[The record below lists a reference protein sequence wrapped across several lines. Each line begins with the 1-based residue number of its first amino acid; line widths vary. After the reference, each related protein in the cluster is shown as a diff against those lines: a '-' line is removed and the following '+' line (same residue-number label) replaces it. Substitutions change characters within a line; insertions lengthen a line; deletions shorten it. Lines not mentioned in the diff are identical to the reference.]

1 MRRTAAP
8 LIFVVSLLS
17 FLIVCPTLAG
27 PFEDAT
33 DAYMRDDYKT
43 LIGLAERG
51 NADARVY
58 LGRMYFEGEGVQQDY
73 AEAMMWYRKA
83 AEQGH
88 ADGMILLGFMLEVG
102 QGGPKDY
109 AEAMKWYRTAAD
121 QGNADAQYALGDMY
135 EEGKGVPQNYVRAHM
150 WYNLAASQYASSP
163 HYELYERDR
172 ESAEKLRDLLARK
185 MTSAQ
190 IAEAQKL
197 AREWKPKKEK

>member
-1 MRRTAAP
+1 MRRTAAA
-8 LIFVVSLLS
+8 LIFVVSLRS
-17 FLIVCPTLAG
+17 FLMVCPTLAG

-43 LIGLAERG
+43 VIGLAEKG

-73 AEAMMWYRKA
+73 AEAMKWYRKA

-88 ADGMILLGFMLEVG
+88 ADAMILLGFMLEAGQVG
-102 QGGPKDY
+102 SKNYP
-109 AEAMKWYRTAAD
+109 EAMKWYRKAAD
-121 QGNADAQYALGDMY
+121 QGDAHAQYALGDMY
-135 EEGKGVPQNYVRAHM
+135 GEGKGVPQDYVQAYM

-163 HYELYERDR
+163 HYELYVRDR
-172 ESAEKLRDLLARK
+172 ESAEKLRDLFARK
-185 MTSAQ
+185 MTPAQ